1 MNNMDKLEKSLSK
14 EVTVVNE
21 LGLHARP
28 AAMIAK
34 LAMQAESGVWL
45 IKNGEEV
52 DATSIIDILSL
63 SGTKESRITL
73 RIDSSS
79 DTEILEKISSLF
91 ETGFKE

>member
-1 MNNMDKLEKSLSK
+1 MSQLKKELSK

-34 LAMQAESGVWL
+34 LAMQAESSVWL
-45 IKNGEEV
+45 IKNDEEV
-52 DATSIIDILSL
+52 DASSIIDILSL
-63 SGTKESRITL
+63 SGTRNSLITL
-73 RIDSSS
+73 RIENPS
-79 DTEILEKISSLF
+79 DIEVLEKITALF